1 MKEYLVGIG
10 TAISV
15 FLVMIGYNIM
25 PLVLFGGLAVVCYMF
40 LNMQGVLRFNHLGS
54 QNGKKR
60 LKEVSFDDIGGQ
72 DSAINEL
79 GEALEFLRSPDLF
92 RKMGIRPLKGVLLVG
107 PPGTGKT
114 LMAKAAAKYTSS
126 VCMLLQAANS

>member
-10 TAISV
+10 TV
-15 FLVMIGYNIM
+15 DFGFLVMIGYNIM

-79 GEALEFLRSPDLF
+79 GEALEFLRSPDL
-92 RKMGIRPLKGVLLVG
+92 IRQDGHSPLKRRTAGWPAG
-107 PPGTGKT
+107 NRKNP
-114 LMAKAAAKYTSS
+114 
-126 VCMLLQAANS
+126 

>member
-1 MKEYLVGIG
+1 MYRIVELN
-10 TAISV
+10 TAGRYCMRRIRLERIPGGDRNSDFG

-40 LNMQGVLRFNHLGS
+40 LNMQGSTPLQSSGL
-54 QNGKKR
+54 QNSKA

-79 GEALEFLRSPDLF
+79 GEALEFLRSL
-92 RKMGIRPLKGVLLVG
+92 I
-107 PPGTGKT
+107 
-114 LMAKAAAKYTSS
+114 
-126 VCMLLQAANS
+126 